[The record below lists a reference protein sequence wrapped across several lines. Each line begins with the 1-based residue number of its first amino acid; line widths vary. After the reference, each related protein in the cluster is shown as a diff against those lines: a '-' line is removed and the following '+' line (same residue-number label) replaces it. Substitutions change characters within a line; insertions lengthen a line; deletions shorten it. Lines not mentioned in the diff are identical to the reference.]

1 MNPRAT
7 HGEVGA
13 WLALLRLAR
22 DFSRWA
28 RCPQQAIALQPVQYK
43 YESWA
48 KKNHS
53 GQTKDAVLDQARLK
67 QRMEAVLKQRI
78 QDELKAAMRG
88 GDEARKMVLR
98 LLVAHIK
105 NAEVEARTDGRGGV
119 LSDSDVLALV
129 RREIKQ
135 HEESLLEAQNA
146 GRADLVAQQ
155 QAELDVLKEFLPK
168 QLSREEIVE
177 LAKQTIQELNA
188 TSPKQHGQVM
198 KALQP
203 KVKDIADGKLVNEVV
218 RELLG

>member
-1 MNPRAT
+1 MDT
-7 HGEVGA
+7 
-13 WLALLRLAR
+13 
-22 DFSRWA
+22 
-28 RCPQQAIALQPVQYK
+28 
-43 YESWA
+43 
-48 KKNHS
+48 
-53 GQTKDAVLDQARLK
+53 T
-67 QRMEAVLKQRI
+67 LKQRI

-88 GDEARKMVLR
+88 GDETRKIVLR
-98 LLVAHIK
+98 LLVAQIK

-135 HEESLLEAQNA
+135 HEESLIEAQNA
-146 GRADLVAQQ
+146 GRDDLVAQQ

-168 QLSREEIVE
+168 QLSREEIAA
-177 LAKQTIQELNA
+177 LARQVIQELNV

-218 RELLG
+218 RDLLG

>member
-1 MNPRAT
+1 M
-7 HGEVGA
+7 
-13 WLALLRLAR
+13 
-22 DFSRWA
+22 
-28 RCPQQAIALQPVQYK
+28 
-43 YESWA
+43 ESA
-48 KKNHS
+48 
-53 GQTKDAVLDQARLK
+53 
-67 QRMEAVLKQRI
+67 LKQRI
-78 QDELKAAMRG
+78 QDELKTALRG
-88 GDEARKMVLR
+88 GDEARKTVLR
-98 LLVAHIK
+98 LLVAQIK

-146 GRADLVAQQ
+146 GREDLVAQQ

-168 QLSREEIVE
+168 QLSREEIVA
-177 LAKQTIQELNA
+177 LAKQVIQELNA

>member
-1 MNPRAT
+1 MAGLAAT
-7 HGEVGA
+7 LVAGHF
-13 WLALLRLAR
+13 ALSGLSRYSLYNMQAGLRKPLRLK
-22 DFSRWA
+22 
-28 RCPQQAIALQPVQYK
+28 Q
-43 YESWA
+43 
-48 KKNHS
+48 
-53 GQTKDAVLDQARLK
+53 DAVLDRVRLK
-67 QRMEAVLKQRI
+67 RRMEAVLKQRI

-88 GDEARKMVLR
+88 GDEARKTVLR

-146 GRADLVAQQ
+146 GREDLVAQQ

-177 LAKQTIQELNA
+177 LAKQTIKELNA

>member
-1 MNPRAT
+1 M
-7 HGEVGA
+7 
-13 WLALLRLAR
+13 LALIVLPAPPLHRSLYNMTAR
-22 DFSRWA
+22 PMNDDGSFEPGRD
-28 RCPQQAIALQPVQYK
+28 R
-43 YESWA
+43 
-48 KKNHS
+48 
-53 GQTKDAVLDQARLK
+53 D

-88 GDEARKMVLR
+88 GDETRKTVLR
-98 LLVAHIK
+98 LLVAQIK

-146 GRADLVAQQ
+146 GREDLIAQQ
-155 QAELDVLKEFLPK
+155 QAELDVLKSLLPR
-168 QLSREEIVE
+168 QLSREEIIE
-177 LAKQTIQELNA
+177 LARQTIQELNA

-203 KVKDIADGKLVNEVV
+203 KVKDIADGRLVNEVV

>member
-1 MNPRAT
+1 
-7 HGEVGA
+7 
-13 WLALLRLAR
+13 
-22 DFSRWA
+22 
-28 RCPQQAIALQPVQYK
+28 
-43 YESWA
+43 
-48 KKNHS
+48 
-53 GQTKDAVLDQARLK
+53 
-67 QRMEAVLKQRI
+67 MEAVLKQRI

>member
-1 MNPRAT
+1 
-7 HGEVGA
+7 
-13 WLALLRLAR
+13 
-22 DFSRWA
+22 
-28 RCPQQAIALQPVQYK
+28 
-43 YESWA
+43 
-48 KKNHS
+48 
-53 GQTKDAVLDQARLK
+53 
-67 QRMEAVLKQRI
+67 MEAVLKQRI

-88 GDEARKMVLR
+88 GDETRKTVLR
-98 LLVAHIK
+98 LLVAQIK

-146 GRADLVAQQ
+146 GREDLVAQQ

-168 QLSREEIVE
+168 QLSREEIIA